1 MTSNLTSARQ
11 AIQAELSHARQGMAF
26 YSARVEAL
34 ETALSQLES
43 VEGDDTAQ
51 ARRKRRS
58 SAEGSIKKGGVA
70 KRGRAS
76 RSAHNGNGADRAA
89 GEDSAMGQRG
99 RRAGRKA
106 GASKRAQGGD
116 ALPTTGTDFWLQL
129 VTEEP
134 KSAVEIANAAAE
146 AIGLKPEQKDKI
158 QKLKQ
163 RVAPALATLVSA
175 QKIRDS
181 GAGRARRFFRGERSA
196 M

>member
-1 MTSNLTSARQ
+1 MTSNLASARQ

-26 YSARVEAL
+26 YSARVDAL

-43 VEGDDTAQ
+43 VEGDDTVPTG
-51 ARRKRRS
+51 RKRRS
-58 SAEGSIKKGGVA
+58 SAEGSIKKGSEA
-70 KRGRAS
+70 QRGRAA
-76 RSAHNGNGADRAA
+76 RSAHNGHGADRAA
-89 GEDSAMGQRG
+89 GEDSAGRRG
-99 RRAGRKA
+99 RRASRKA
-106 GASKRAQGGD
+106 GASKRTQGGD

-134 KSAVEIANAAAE
+134 RSAVEIANAAAE
-146 AIGLKPEQKDKI
+146 AIGLKPDQKEKI

-175 QKIRDS
+175 EKIRDS
-181 GAGRARRFFRGERSA
+181 GAGRARRFFRGERSE